1 MTCRFAAILTV
12 LLLALPAAARAD
24 SFDPISIGAHAGT
37 LGYGLTL
44 ERPLLYDLSARIETG
59 QMSVSQSAAFD
70 GTSYVQI
77 NHYSNVLLAL
87 QWRPSGFRFGASVG
101 VLLGSD
107 HVDYIARDDLGPYT
121 INNTVYPV
129 AAAGRVAARVSFD
142 RPALY
147 LGIGTGTG
155 IVRGFAFT
163 ANFGIVVRNG
173 TSIATASGPAANT
186 PGLQRDLAALAGEFR
201 THIISPAIS
210 VGATFRP

>member
-1 MTCRFAAILTV
+1 MKCRFAAILTV
-12 LLLALPAAARAD
+12 VLLALPAVARAD
-24 SFDPISIGAHAGT
+24 SFDPISFGVHAGS

-59 QMSVSQSAAFD
+59 QMSVSQSAALD
-70 GTSYVQI
+70 GRSYVQI
-77 NHYSNVLLAL
+77 NHFSNVLLAM

-121 INNTVYPV
+121 INNDVYPV
-129 AAAGRVAARVSFD
+129 AAAGRVATRVSFD

-155 IVRGFAFT
+155 IIRGFALT

-173 TSIATASGPAANT
+173 YASASASGPAANT
-186 PGLQRDLAALAGEFR
+186 PALQRDLAALSGELR
-201 THIISPAIS
+201 THVISPAIS
-210 VGATFRP
+210 IGATFRP